1 MVLREECVL
10 IEANLRRYD
19 YASGNATTKRILSSG
34 ICDMNH
40 YIATKGRFLIDDN
53 NNFYCSS
60 MQANQQQQL
69 DAVDKRL
76 LNEIQWVF
84 PLADRPYLEI
94 AERYD
99 ISEEDVMR
107 RIAFMKNM
115 GIIRQINAIFD
126 TRRLGYKSALVAFA
140 VRPDKLDEV
149 AEKVNEHPGV
159 SHNYERNHEYNMWFT
174 LAVPP
179 GSDMKQELDR
189 MASFEGVVKHRVL
202 PTLKLYKIGVRLD
215 MVNKDPD
222 KLEPT
227 EKVKHLNPEKVQL
240 TERDIQFIRELQKDL
255 SVAPEPFK
263 ELANNLGITTA
274 ELFAKAA
281 EYENTGI
288 MRRFAAILRHRE
300 AGFLANGM
308 VVWHVPDNK
317 VDEVG
322 FRLAAFPQVSH
333 CYRRPVYPDW
343 RFNLFSMVH
352 ARTLQAAEKIAAE
365 MSETVGMKDY
375 QILFSS
381 REFKKERVKYF
392 V

>member
-1 MVLREECVL
+1 M
-10 IEANLRRYD
+10 
-19 YASGNATTKRILSSG
+19 
-34 ICDMNH
+34 H
-40 YIATKGRFLIDDN
+40 
-53 NNFYCSS
+53 
-60 MQANQQQQL
+60 ANQQQQL
-69 DAVDKRL
+69 DAIDKRL

-84 PLADRPYLEI
+84 PLVDRPYLEI
-94 AERYD
+94 AKRHE
-99 ISEEDVMR
+99 ISEEDVMH

-126 TRRLGYKSALVAFA
+126 TRRLGYKSTLIAFA
-140 VRPDKLDEV
+140 VKPDKLDYV
-149 AEKVNEHPGV
+149 AGKVNEHPGV

-179 GSDMKQELDR
+179 GSDLKQDLDR
-189 MASFEGVVKHRVL
+189 MASLEGVLKHRVL

-215 MVNKDPD
+215 MVNRDPD

-227 EKVKHLNPEKVQL
+227 DKVKHLNQDKIQL
-240 TERDIQFIRELQKDL
+240 NERDREFIRELQKDL
-255 SVAPEPFK
+255 AVVPEPFK
-263 ELANNLGITTA
+263 ELANSLGVTTT
-274 ELFAKAA
+274 ELFAKAI
-281 EYENTGI
+281 EYENNGI

-300 AGFLANGM
+300 AGFVANGM
-308 VVWHVPDNK
+308 VVWQVPENR

-333 CYRRPVYPDW
+333 CYRRPIYPDW
-343 RFNLFSMVH
+343 KFNLFSMVH
-352 ARTLQAAEKIAAE
+352 ARTLQAAEKIAVE
-365 MSETVGMKDY
+365 MSETVGIKDY

>member
-1 MVLREECVL
+1 
-10 IEANLRRYD
+10 
-19 YASGNATTKRILSSG
+19 
-34 ICDMNH
+34 
-40 YIATKGRFLIDDN
+40 
-53 NNFYCSS
+53 
-60 MQANQQQQL
+60 MQAKQEQQL
-69 DAVDKRL
+69 DAVDKKL

-84 PLADRPYLEI
+84 PLVDRPYLEI
-94 AERYD
+94 AKRHS
-99 ISEEDVMR
+99 ISEEDVMQ

-126 TRRLGYKSALVAFA
+126 TRRLGYKSALIAFA
-140 VRPDKLDEV
+140 VRPDKLDYV
-149 AEKVNEHPGV
+149 AAKVNEHPGV

-179 GSDMKQELDR
+179 GSDMKQDLDR
-189 MASFEGVVKHRVL
+189 MASFEGVIKHRVL

-222 KLEPT
+222 KLAPT
-227 EKVKHLNPEKVQL
+227 DKVKHPNQEKVQL
-240 TERDIQFIRELQKDL
+240 DERDREFIRELQKDL
-255 SVAPEPFK
+255 AVVPEPFK
-263 ELANNLGITTA
+263 ELANSLGITTA
-274 ELFAKAA
+274 QLFAKAA

-300 AGFLANGM
+300 AGFVANGM
-308 VVWHVPDNK
+308 VVWQVPENRI
-317 VDEVG
+317 DEVG

-333 CYRRPVYPDW
+333 CYRRPIYPDW

-352 ARTLQAAEKIAAE
+352 ARTLKAAEKIAIE
-365 MSETVGMKDY
+365 MSETVGIKDY

-381 REFKKERVKYF
+381 REFKKERIKYF

>member
-1 MVLREECVL
+1 MQS
-10 IEANLRRYD
+10 NKRR
-19 YASGNATTKRILSSG
+19 
-34 ICDMNH
+34 
-40 YIATKGRFLIDDN
+40 
-53 NNFYCSS
+53 
-60 MQANQQQQL
+60 QQQQQL
-69 DAVDKRL
+69 DTIDKKI
-76 LNEIQWVF
+76 LNDIQWVF
-84 PLADRPYLEI
+84 PLIDRPYLEI
-94 AERYD
+94 AKRHN

-107 RIAFMKNM
+107 RIAVMKEM

-126 TRRLGYKSALVAFA
+126 TRRLGYKSVLIAFA
-140 VRPDKLDEV
+140 VKPDKLDHV

-179 GSDMKQELDR
+179 GSDIKRDLDR
-189 MASFEGVVKHRVL
+189 MASFEGVIKHRVL

-215 MVNKDPD
+215 MVNNDPD
-222 KLEPT
+222 KP
-227 EKVKHLNPEKVQL
+227 KPMDKAKQQLNPEKAQI
-240 TERDIQFIRELQKDL
+240 TENDRRFIRELQKDL
-255 SVAPEPFK
+255 AVVPEPFK
-263 ELANNLGITTA
+263 ELASNLEITTA
-274 ELFAKAA
+274 QLFAKAT

-300 AGFLANGM
+300 AGFVANGM

-317 VDEVG
+317 IDEVG

-352 ARTLQAAEKIAAE
+352 ARTLRAAEKIAAE
-365 MSETVGMKDY
+365 ISETVGIRDY